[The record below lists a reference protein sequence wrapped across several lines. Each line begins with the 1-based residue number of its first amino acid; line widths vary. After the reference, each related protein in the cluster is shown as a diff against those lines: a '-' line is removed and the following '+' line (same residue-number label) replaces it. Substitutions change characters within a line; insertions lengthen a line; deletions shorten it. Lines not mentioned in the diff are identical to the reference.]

1 MLQAEGCGSGSGI
14 WKRSE
19 SESGFSL
26 NTQNEKSFKND
37 FSCYNFLPANLFI
50 KYWTVIAFS
59 PSFHPKNQIGDN
71 TEILN
76 EIHLEN
82 MDQIVREQS

>member
-1 MLQAEGCGSGSGI
+1 M
-14 WKRSE
+14 
-19 SESGFSL
+19 
-26 NTQNEKSFKND
+26 
-37 FSCYNFLPANLFI
+37 
-50 KYWTVIAFS
+50 IAFN
-59 PSFHPKNQIGDN
+59 PSFHPKSQIGDN